1 MCESAWA
8 VAHIM
13 WHQIVC
19 CCWRGRVYCHA
30 ALSAVL
36 NLRSTVND
44 KVRACIGDLYIKHS
58 YKSVPCELSDCSV
71 KMCLCTFWTT
81 SQVPPLA
88 GSSLMVLSPVHNCM
102 SLRLKTPLSSFGG
115 PEYYLAHVWPAV
127 FFVMFF
133 INWNQLLIF
142 YIYIFLPNRHM

>member
-1 MCESAWA
+1 MYTQYYAKQIIFVYLKTYHFQLHRWHAFVYCCISGGHSLDISISADLKLFLCIFPAMCESAWA

-13 WHQIVC
+13 WNQVVC

-71 KMCLCTFWTT
+71 KMCLCTF
-81 SQVPPLA
+81 
-88 GSSLMVLSPVHNCM
+88 
-102 SLRLKTPLSSFGG
+102 
-115 PEYYLAHVWPAV
+115 
-127 FFVMFF
+127 
-133 INWNQLLIF
+133 
-142 YIYIFLPNRHM
+142 